1 MKLIKEILC
10 FPFYIITMM
19 GLVLVIT
26 GVVLVEAIAGEKIK
40 EVQVKLNEE

>member
-1 MKLIKEILC
+1 MKLLKEILC
-10 FPFYIITMM
+10 FPFFIITMM

-40 EVQVKLNEE
+40 EVQVKLNNE

>member
-26 GVVLVEAIAGEKIK
+26 GWIFVDLIAGERIK
-40 EVQVKLNEE
+40 EVQVKLNKE

>member
-10 FPFYIITMM
+10 FPFFIITMM

-40 EVQVKLNEE
+40 EVQVKLNNK